1 MHRAWRNQTDQTE
14 PNNDLARRARQAS
27 EGRPYLPSVALQ
39 AVLTVLS
46 GAMLAD
52 LAVGDGRVALVRA
65 LAAVVDRRVDDEPG
79 RPAEERLGAAAFE
92 LTDAGRRELSR
103 ARIDTVTV
111 QQIPAI
117 AALRRRSEAPTA
129 TIEKARTAVQCVT
142 KPGTNETQQGGDTSA
157 RAHRG
162 GQSHAA
168 CWRPL
173 TTRQV
178 SPAAT
183 LVQKLQRAFKHWHP
197 EPACDPVWIR
207 RFLHEMAE
215 KHRPD

>member
-1 MHRAWRNQTDQTE
+1 MRPGKARSLTVARGVGDEAGAVAVVDAAVVVQE
-14 PNNDLARRARQAS
+14 LAGVAR
-27 EGRPYLPSVALQ
+27 G
-39 AVLTVLS
+39 AVLAMLA
-46 GAMLAD
+46 GAVLAD
-52 LAVGDGRVALVRA
+52 LAVGNGGVVLGGA

-142 KPGTNETQQGGDTSA
+142 MPGT
-157 RAHRG
+157 
-162 GQSHAA
+162 
-168 CWRPL
+168 L
-173 TTRQV
+173 
-178 SPAAT
+178 
-183 LVQKLQRAFKHWHP
+183 
-197 EPACDPVWIR
+197 R
-207 RFLHEMAE
+207 RSRVGHE
-215 KHRPD
+215 

>member
-27 EGRPYLPSVALQ
+27 EGRPYLPGVALQ

-79 RPAEERLGAAAFE
+79 RPAEERLGAAALE
-92 LTDAGRRELSR
+92 LTDAGRGGLRR
-103 ARIDTVTV
+103 AGLDTVAV

-117 AALRRRSEAPTA
+117 AALQERSTA
-129 TIEKARTAVQCVT
+129 
-142 KPGTNETQQGGDTSA
+142 GG
-157 RAHRG
+157 RG
-162 GQSHAA
+162 GKGVK
-168 CWRPL
+168 RRL
-173 TTRQV
+173 
-178 SPAAT
+178 AT
-183 LVQKLQRAFKHWHP
+183 QNLQASIK
-197 EPACDPVWIR
+197 ASTD
-207 RFLHEMAE
+207 
-215 KHRPD
+215 